1 MLSLLFDNDGTLIE
15 SELICCM
22 GIAERYREEKNL
34 DLDPHTMFQRFRG
47 WELERI
53 LNTIKDEYQVDWDS
67 DLVQRYRKRMLE
79 LFEEHLQAID
89 GVCEALEHLPHPK
102 AVVSNGPLKK
112 MQEAMRITGLGKHFS
127 NDKLVS
133 AYEINIWKPDP
144 EIYLYAARLLNAS
157 PENCVVI
164 EDSLTGVEAGVR
176 ANMHT
181 LFFNKHNDP
190 CPFSDVIQFDS
201 MFDLPKIISELD

>member
-1 MLSLLFDNDGTLIE
+1 MTCLLFDNDGTLIE

-34 DLDPHTMFQRFRG
+34 DLNYHHMFQRFRG

-53 LNTIKDEYQVDWDS
+53 LETIKKEHQVDWDEG
-67 DLVQRYRKRMLE
+67 LVQRYRKRMLE
-79 LFEEHLQAID
+79 LFEDHLQAIE
-89 GVCEALEHLPHPK
+89 GVHEALQQLPQPK

-112 MQEAMRITGLGKHFS
+112 MQEAMRITGLDTFFEY
-127 NDKLVS
+127 DKLVS

-144 EIYLYAARLLNAS
+144 RIYLYAANLLGTKA
-157 PENCVVI
+157 EECIVI

-176 ANMHT
+176 ANMRT
-181 LFFNKHNDP
+181 LFFNKYNDP
-190 CPFSDVIQFDS
+190 CPFSDVIQFNS
-201 MFDLPKIISELD
+201 MFDLSKIVSEL